1 MLDADSRAFYPEP
14 AMTSRERVRAVL
26 DGRKADCI
34 PNGLGATLNTGM
46 HLLAYERLRTLLGID
61 GAPPRMMSFEANALF
76 DLPMLRAVKADMV
89 SLGLKITPA
98 RFWAPGHE
106 SDWKESMLWGR
117 RCRIPKRWDVSVDG
131 DGATWIDGFNWD
143 SLNFNVPLDR
153 QVCRLK
159 CPADGRYF
167 DPVAPEGLRF
177 TENLTPEDYNPPRDF
192 PQEWLRGIEESAR
205 WLHDETDYSIVCDEM
220 INDFQLTP
228 GGLDNWL
235 MRMMSEPEIVHEF
248 FAKAREAAIS
258 QLRLV
263 DQAVGKYAD
272 LLMIAQ
278 DFGDLRGVSI
288 GPDLWRRLFKPHF
301 ASLFAEWHRST
312 RMRIGMHS
320 CGSIADILG
329 DLIEC
334 GLDVINPVQVSARA
348 MEAESLVQRFG
359 GRIVFYGGSY
369 DAVINPPETPP
380 ELVRQRVRENIRTL
394 NRQGRYIFS
403 GVHNIQWN
411 VPESHLR
418 AILSAF
424 EECRGNGVA

>member
-1 MLDADSRAFYPEP
+1 
-14 AMTSRERVRAVL
+14 MTSRERVRAVL
-26 DGRKADCI
+26 DGRKADRI
-34 PNGLGATLNTGM
+34 PNGLGATINTGM
-46 HLLAYERLRTLLGID
+46 HLLAYDRLRTLLGVD
-61 GAPPRMMSFEANALF
+61 GTPPRMMSFEANALF
-76 DLPMLRAVKADMV
+76 DRSLLDTVKVDMV

-98 RFWAPGHE
+98 RFWASGHE
-106 SDWKESMLWGR
+106 RDWKEAMLWGR
-117 RCRIPKRWDVSVDG
+117 RYLIPKSWDVSLDD

-143 SLNFNVPLDR
+143 CLNFNVPLR
-153 QVCRLK
+153 HQLCRLK

-167 DPVAPEGLRF
+167 DPVAPSEVRF
-177 TENLTPEDYNPPRDF
+177 AQNPTPDQYNPPHDF
-192 PQEWLRGIEESAR
+192 PEEWLRGIEESAR
-205 WLHDETDYSIVCDEM
+205 WLYNESDYSIVCDEM

-228 GGLDNWL
+228 GGLDNWW
-235 MRMMSEPEIVHEF
+235 MRMVSEPQIVHEF
-248 FAKAREAAIS
+248 FAKACAAAVS

-288 GPDLWRRLFKPHF
+288 GAELWRNLFKPHF
-301 ASLFAEWHRST
+301 ASLFADWHKST
-312 RMRIGMHS
+312 RMKIGLHS

-348 MEAESLVQRFG
+348 MEPESLVQRFG
-359 GRIVFYGGSY
+359 AHIVFYGGSY
-369 DAVINPPETPP
+369 DAVSNPPDTPP
-380 ELVRQRVRENIRTL
+380 ELVRERVAENIRTL
-394 NRQGRYIFS
+394 NRWGRYIFA

-424 EECRGNGVA
+424 NECRGEERI